1 MSIRFRVC
9 PTILVVLLATAV
21 GASAQQDVM
30 CICLDPMTPDSCG
43 GNAVIPAGEPTMI
56 YLCLVDPSGTPVLA
70 WLARVT
76 DSRQD
81 GDIIGE
87 WVMNGLD
94 VDMDPDNYMV
104 APEPA
109 PAYPNAANVVVLGS
123 MWLRVLDDTA
133 PIEFFVGPIPGDV
146 VFPEGTPGYTHTLGI
161 NTPATVCS
169 GDYDAPVFSINGVVA
184 MDGITWGAIKGA
196 YMSSPVGGR

>member
-1 MSIRFRVC
+1 
-9 PTILVVLLATAV
+9 
-21 GASAQQDVM
+21 
-30 CICLDPMTPDSCG
+30 
-43 GNAVIPAGEPTMI
+43 MI

-76 DSRQD
+76 DTRQD

-87 WVMNGLD
+87 WAMNGLD

-146 VFPEGTPGYTHTLGI
+146 IFPEGTPGYTHTLGI
-161 NTPATVCS
+161 NTPATVCG
-169 GDYDAPVFSINGVVA
+169 GDYGAPVFSINGVVA
-184 MDGITWGAIKGA
+184 ADKNTWGAIKSA
-196 YMSSPVGGR
+196 YSGGPASSR